1 MDRGDAGFFEE
12 FDESGNSPSSSDLL
26 AEIVV
31 REAVVED
38 ADAIGRISAEREGG
52 DTQTHCAA
60 VRRLLEDLG
69 NDRSR
74 LVLVS
79 ELGGRV
85 IGFGKVRAIGGQPKV
100 ELRETP
106 EGWYLTGV
114 VVAPRYRRRG
124 IGARLTA
131 DRLRW
136 IAERSD
142 LAYYFANAMNRVSIA
157 LHDAF
162 GFKEVARGTEFA
174 GVSFVG
180 GEGVLF
186 KVDLTRSPWKV
197 S

>member
-1 MDRGDAGFFEE
+1 LFEE
-12 FDESGNSPSSSDLL
+12 FDKSGSPSNSSDLL
-26 AEIVV
+26 AELVV

-60 VRRLLEDLG
+60 VRQSLEDLG

-74 LVLVS
+74 LVLVA
-79 ELGGRV
+79 EFGRRV
-85 IGFGKVRAIGGQPKV
+85 VGFGKARSIGERPKV

-114 VVAPRYRRRG
+114 VVAPQYRRRG
-124 IGARLTA
+124 IGTRLTA

-142 LAYYFANAMNRVSIA
+142 MAYYFANARNRVSIA
-157 LHDAF
+157 LHEAF
-162 GFKEVARGTEFA
+162 GFEEVARGTEFA

-186 KVDLTRSPWKV
+186 KVDLTRSPWKA